1 MTLTSTET
9 APVLTQLSDG
19 VLTVTLNNPEVR
31 NAFTLAMGMDLIAE
45 LRDAASDPGVRV
57 VIITG
62 AGDAFCAGGDV
73 RKLGSVDARD
83 KVAAKWGSDPVWG
96 GMEQRVLRVRGN
108 AEITTLLHTMG
119 KPTIAMV
126 RGPAAGAGIA
136 MAAACDFRFAGASAF
151 FTTAFARI
159 GAAGDL
165 GSAYYLSQ
173 LVGPTRARELL
184 FLSDKLDAQAALA
197 IGLVSNVVPDEAL
210 ADETMAFARRLAE
223 GPPIAY
229 RYMKQNLVAAE
240 TQSPET
246 YLDIEAR
253 NMVRCL
259 LTEDSKEAIRAFAE
273 KRAPVFTGG

>member
-1 MTLTSTET
+1 MTSVET
-9 APVLTQLSDG
+9 APVLTQLTDG
-19 VLTVTLNNPEVR
+19 VLTVTLNNPAVR
-31 NAFTLAMGMDLIAE
+31 NAFTLAMGADLIAE

-62 AGDAFCAGGDV
+62 AGEAFCAGGDV
-73 RKLGSVDARD
+73 RTLGSVDARD

-96 GMEQRVLRVRGN
+96 GMEQRTLRVRAN

-136 MAAACDFRFAGASAF
+136 MAAACDFRYAGTSAF

-159 GAAGDL
+159 GTSGDL
-165 GSAYYLSQ
+165 GSAYYLSR

-184 FLSDKLDAQAALA
+184 FLSDKLDAQAALS
-197 IGLVSNVVPDEAL
+197 IGLVSKVVPDEAL
-210 ADETMAFARRLAE
+210 ADETMAFARRLAA

-229 RYMKQNLVAAE
+229 RHMKQNLVAAE
-240 TQSPET
+240 TQSVET

-259 LTEDSKEAIRAFAE
+259 LTEDSKEAIRSFAE
-273 KRAPVFTGG
+273 KRPPVFTGG